1 MTILQSAKP
10 PAAIRTDQHAS
21 LAVMLIVC
29 LLSSLF
35 AGCSAQLAPPY
46 DQNISDGLDSANK
59 DIQTLFASIG
69 GSVTKDT
76 FKTRSDSYN
85 KIIGELNALELQA
98 RLRPSPRG
106 LVNINNVNA
115 ALQKSGVAEIDPNF
129 TDVPS
134 VRSIRDTSD
143 TMSHM
148 RDFDAAG
155 GLRGGQLKALE
166 NQAVTFLSQA
176 IAYESFLKR

>member
-1 MTILQSAKP
+1 MTILQLN
-10 PAAIRTDQHAS
+10 AIRGGQRAW
-21 LAVMLIVC
+21 LAVLLSVC
-29 LLSSLF
+29 LLSSLL
-35 AGCSAQLAPPY
+35 AGCTAQLAPAY
-46 DQNISDGLDSANK
+46 DQNISDGLDGANK
-59 DIQTLFASIG
+59 DIQTLFAWIG
-69 GSVTKDT
+69 DSVSKDT
-76 FKTRSDSYN
+76 FKTRSESYN

-98 RLRPSPRG
+98 KLRPSPQG

-115 ALQKSGVAEIDPNF
+115 ALQKSGVTQIDPNF
-129 TDVPS
+129 ADVPS
-134 VRSIRDTSD
+134 VRSIHDTSD

-166 NQAVTFLSQA
+166 NQALTFLSQA

>member
-1 MTILQSAKP
+1 MTIVKLD
-10 PAAIRTDQHAS
+10 AIRGGQRAL
-21 LAVMLIVC
+21 LAV
-29 LLSSLF
+29 LLVVSSLL
-35 AGCSAQLAPPY
+35 AGCTAQLAPAY
-46 DQNISDGLDSANK
+46 DQNISDGLDGANK

-69 GSVTKDT
+69 DSVTKDT
-76 FKTRSDSYN
+76 FKNRSDSYN

-98 RLRPSPRG
+98 KLRPSPQG

-115 ALQKSGVAEIDPNF
+115 ALQKSGVAQIDPNF

-134 VRSIRDTSD
+134 VRSINDTSG

-166 NQAVTFLSQA
+166 NQALTFLSQA

>member
-1 MTILQSAKP
+1 MTTLRLS
-10 PAAIRTDQHAS
+10 AIRGGQRGL
-21 LAVMLIVC
+21 LAV
-29 LLSSLF
+29 LLVVSSLL
-35 AGCSAQLAPPY
+35 AGCTAQLAPAY

-69 GSVTKDT
+69 DSVTKDT
-76 FKTRSDSYN
+76 FKNRSDSYN

-98 RLRPSPRG
+98 KLRPSPQG

-115 ALQKSGVAEIDPNF
+115 ALQKSGVAQIDPNF

-134 VRSIRDTSD
+134 VRSINDTSG